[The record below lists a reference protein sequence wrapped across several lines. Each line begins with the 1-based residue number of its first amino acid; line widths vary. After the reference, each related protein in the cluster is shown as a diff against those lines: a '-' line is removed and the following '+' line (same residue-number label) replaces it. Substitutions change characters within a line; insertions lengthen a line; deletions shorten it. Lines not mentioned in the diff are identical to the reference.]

1 MGRPEGPGRSP
12 CGPLAARLLV
22 GHHPAMSRLLSPV
35 QVAKLAQCGRSSVM
49 RALSSGDL
57 RGIRDNKNRWQVDE
71 EEAKRWAGQRPE
83 HDRSKTGQEPDIDRP
98 EPVNMTEHA
107 AKLAAAE
114 TEARMLRDQVA
125 DLRADRDRLT
135 GLLEKALAVQAQPV
149 GFFARLFR
157 R

>member
-1 MGRPEGPGRSP
+1 
-12 CGPLAARLLV
+12 
-22 GHHPAMSRLLSPV
+22 
-35 QVAKLAQCGRSSVM
+35 M

-83 HDRSKTGQEPDIDRP
+83 NDRLETGQEPDTNRP
-98 EPVNMTEHA
+98 ELANMTEHA

-125 DLRADRDRLT
+125 DLRADRDRLA
-135 GLLEKALAVQAQPV
+135 GLLEKALAVQTQPV
-149 GFFARLFR
+149 GFFARLFGR
-157 R
+157 